1 MFGWMGNL
9 CRSGA
14 HAAAIAL
21 LAISVAAG
29 HFLVGVGNAEAGNGV
44 VYITSTKNMSIKLA
58 RGKPRTIKT
67 DLPFHEIV
75 IGDPEIANVKPL
87 TDRSFYLLGSN
98 LGTTGIALFDE
109 NKKLVGTMDIEVTLD
124 TDRLASTI
132 RDSVPGANIKVS
144 SANGRLVLSGSAE
157 DALAVDKATGSP
169 PIFRAKKRSSTRS
182 ISPRRS
188 RFS

>member
-9 CRSGA
+9 SRSGA

-67 DLPFHEIV
+67 DVPFYEIV

-157 DALAVDKATGSP
+157 DALA
-169 PIFRAKKRSSTRS
+169 
-182 ISPRRS
+182 
-188 RFS
+188 